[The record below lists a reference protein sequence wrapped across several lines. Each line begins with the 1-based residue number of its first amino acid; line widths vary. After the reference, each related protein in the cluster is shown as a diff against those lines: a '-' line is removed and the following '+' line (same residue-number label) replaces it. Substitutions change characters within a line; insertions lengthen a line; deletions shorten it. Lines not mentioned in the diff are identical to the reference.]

1 MQIICN
7 KHLTIV
13 NIWLTI
19 QSDEFL
25 AALYNNY
32 DALKDLRFMSK
43 HNTGGW
49 TVEDATKR
57 RAFMEQVHE
66 RGEGLNAVVEMKEG
80 GYAGV
85 AGFRDLNWWN
95 RSAEMGIILHPDYWS
110 RGLATE
116 IHLLFL
122 TWAFEEMHL
131 NRVEFKT
138 SVNNAGMNYLCK
150 EVMHATLEGT
160 IRECFPSV
168 DCSPYR
174 NDSINPTNIDI
185 NTVTFEAV
193 NLYSIL
199 RSEWPHTKEL
209 LLARMSKRKA

>member
-1 MQIICN
+1 
-7 KHLTIV
+7 
-13 NIWLTI
+13 
-19 QSDEFL
+19 
-25 AALYNNY
+25 
-32 DALKDLRFMSK
+32 MSK

-49 TVEDATKR
+49 TVEDAAKR
-57 RAFMEQVHE
+57 RETMELMHT
-66 RGEGLNAVVEMKEG
+66 RGEGLNFVVEMKEG

-116 IHLLFL
+116 IHLLCL
-122 TWAFEEMHL
+122 QWAFEEMQL

-160 IRECFPSV
+160 IRDSFPSV

-174 NDSINPTNIDI
+174 TEEINPTNIDI
-185 NTVTFEAV
+185 HAVSYEAV
-193 NLYSIL
+193 ALYSIL
-199 RSEWPHTKEL
+199 LSEWPHTKEM
-209 LLARMSKRKA
+209 LLARMNRRKP